1 MSLRSLAITARY
13 LSRDECEAITK
24 RALSFAT
31 ADETRVV
38 VNSINISNTRF
49 AVNQIST
56 GGDSFDSVVNVN
68 PAHPVILLGDLFEN
82 SAAGFHEI
90 VFPDMRIDV
99 IGELLGDLAHPGM
112 DRFTFGGI

>member
-56 GGDSFDSVVNVN
+56 GGDSFDSVVNVISRFGKQSGSSSTN
-68 PAHPVILLGDLFEN
+68 RLDDDGRKRQLH
-82 SAAGFHEI
+82 AGA
-90 VFPDMRIDV
+90 V
-99 IGELLGDLAHPGM
+99 GGQS
-112 DRFTFGGI
+112 DRRNRYLQGYDRQRGS